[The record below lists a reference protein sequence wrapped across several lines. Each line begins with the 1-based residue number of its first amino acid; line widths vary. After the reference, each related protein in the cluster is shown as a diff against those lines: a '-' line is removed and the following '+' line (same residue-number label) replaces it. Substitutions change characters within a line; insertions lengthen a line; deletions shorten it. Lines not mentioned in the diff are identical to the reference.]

1 MPVWCP
7 KCHAMLA
14 EGSEE
19 CPRCG
24 ADLRSSAEQE
34 EFNRSDIALFSAY
47 TIGILVIPL
56 IIGLVLGLI
65 CIFVFLI

>member
-7 KCHAMLA
+7 QCHAMLP
-14 EGSEE
+14 EGSEK

-24 ADLRSSAEQE
+24 ANLGTSEQQD

-56 IIGLVLGLI
+56 VIGLVLGLI
-65 CIFVFLI
+65 CIFAFLI

>member
-14 EGSEE
+14 EGAPK

-24 ADLRSSAEQE
+24 ANLPRPDPNALTPQE
-34 EFNRSDIALFSAY
+34 FKAILWEAYKFALLPVALAVLLGFAC
-47 TIGILVIPL
+47 L
-56 IIGLVLGLI
+56 IILSLR
-65 CIFVFLI
+65 